1 MKTLKILQHHNTA
14 TPPHSPTAL
23 SSREEERCSC
33 TRLGRV
39 VSLCCL
45 QQAAV
50 QVVRVLSSLGEKLKH
65 EQIRKTP
72 HPAHTTQQH
81 RPHTHAYFKAHR
93 GQFSPRGVLLE
104 GVPGSSL
111 MVDETCLGASVVSNL
126 SRDTWPWVFVVSLIR

>member
-23 SSREEERCSC
+23 SSREEEGCSC

-65 EQIRKTP
+65 EKIER
-72 HPAHTTQQH
+72 HRTQPTQH
-81 RPHTHAYFKAHR
+81 SNTAPTGTHISKLT
-93 GQFSPRGVLLE
+93 V
-104 GVPGSSL
+104 GSSRPGVCCWKASRARRSWSVKL
-111 MVDETCLGASVVSNL
+111 ICWVPRSCRTCLGIL
-126 SRDTWPWVFVVSLIR
+126 GLGFSL